1 MLVIALCKGRFLEP
15 SLATLARA
23 DIRFTEDVA
32 SSRKLIFD
40 SEDKRFRAVLVKPAD
55 VPTYVE
61 YGAADVGIAGRDVI
75 MESSADLLQPLDLN
89 FGHCKIAVA
98 APAGKFG
105 RGDDIGS
112 GITAD
117 DTDVAD
123 GADQQPSIRAIGDI
137 RVIRGNSTVRVAT
150 KYPRITMDFYNA
162 RGIPVEIIPLSGS
175 IELAPLIG
183 LADRIV
189 DLVET
194 GRTLKE
200 NGLEIIEI
208 IANSSARLLINR
220 AGYQTKRK
228 EVLALISALEKV
240 VQCESSI

>member
-1 MLVIALCKGRFLEP
+1 L
-15 SLATLARA
+15 
-23 DIRFTEDVA
+23 DDVA

-40 SEDKRFRAVLVKPAD
+40 SENGKFRVVLVKPAD

-75 MESSADLLQPLDLN
+75 MESRADLLQPLDLN
-89 FGHCKIAVA
+89 FGHCKIAIA
-98 APAGKFG
+98 GPKGARTISSPDQPA
-105 RGDDIGS
+105 I
-112 GITAD
+112 
-117 DTDVAD
+117 
-123 GADQQPSIRAIGDI
+123 
-137 RVIRGNSTVRVAT
+137 RVAT
-150 KYPRITMDFYNA
+150 KYPRITMDYYNA

-200 NGLEIIEI
+200 NGLEILEV
-208 IANSSARLLINR
+208 IAESSARLLINR
-220 AGYQTKRK
+220 AGYQTKRSD
-228 EVLALISALEKV
+228 VLGLIDVLGKV

>member
-15 SLATLARA
+15 SLGLLSRA
-23 DIRFTEDVA
+23 GIRFTDDAA

-40 SEDKRFRAVLVKPAD
+40 SEDGRFRAVLVKPVD
-55 VPTYVE
+55 VATYVE

-75 MESSADLLQPLDLN
+75 MESRADLLQPLDLN

-98 APAGKFG
+98 AP
-105 RGDDIGS
+105 RGANSINGS
-112 GITAD
+112 
-117 DTDVAD
+117 
-123 GADQQPSIRAIGDI
+123 DQP
-137 RVIRGNSTVRVAT
+137 VIRIAT
-150 KYPRITMDFYNA
+150 KYPRITMDYYNA

-200 NGLEIIEI
+200 NGLEILEV
-208 IANSSARLLINR
+208 IAESSARLLINR
-220 AGYQTKRK
+220 AGYQTKRS
-228 EVLALISALEKV
+228 EVLGLIDVLGKV
-240 VQCESSI
+240 VQCESST

>member
-15 SLATLARA
+15 SLGLLARA
-23 DIRFTEDVA
+23 GIRFPEDPA
-32 SSRKLIFD
+32 SSRKLIFS
-40 SEDKRFRAVLVKPAD
+40 SEDELFRAVLVKPAD

-61 YGAADVGIAGRDVI
+61 YGAADLGIAGRDVI
-75 MESSADLLQPLDLN
+75 MESRADLLQPLDLN

-98 APAGKFG
+98 GP
-105 RGDDIGS
+105 RGTHSINGS
-112 GITAD
+112 DHPTI
-117 DTDVAD
+117 
-123 GADQQPSIRAIGDI
+123 
-137 RVIRGNSTVRVAT
+137 RVAT
-150 KYPRITMDFYNA
+150 KYPRITMDYYNT

-200 NGLEIIEI
+200 NGLEIVEV
-208 IANSSARLLINR
+208 IAESSARLLINR
-220 AGYQTKRK
+220 AGYQTKRD
-228 EVLALISALEKV
+228 EVLRLIQTFERV
-240 VQCESSI
+240 IR

>member
-1 MLVIALCKGRFLEP
+1 MLVIALCKRRYLEP
-15 SLATLARA
+15 SLSMLSRA
-23 DIRFTEDVA
+23 NIRFPEDVA

-75 MESSADLLQPLDLN
+75 MESRADLLQPLNLN

-98 APAGKFG
+98 APK
-105 RGDDIGS
+105 GS
-112 GITAD
+112 KSI
-117 DTDVAD
+117 D
-123 GADQQPSIRAIGDI
+123 GSDHP
-137 RVIRGNSTVRVAT
+137 TVRVAT
-150 KYPRITMDFYNA
+150 KYPRITLDYYNA

-200 NGLEIIEI
+200 NGLEVVEV
-208 IANSSARLLINR
+208 IAESTARLLVNR
-220 AGYQTKRK
+220 AGYQTKRD
-228 EVLALISALEKV
+228 EVLQLITSLEKV
-240 VQCESSI
+240 VQCGSS

>member
-15 SLATLARA
+15 SLDLLARA
-23 DIRFTEDVA
+23 GIRFTEDAA

-40 SEDKRFRAVLVKPAD
+40 SEDKRYRVVLVKPAD

-61 YGAADVGIAGRDVI
+61 YGAADIGIAGRDVLL
-75 MESSADLLQPLDLN
+75 ETRADVLQPLDLN

-98 APAGKFG
+98 GLNG
-105 RGDDIGS
+105 RGEMH
-112 GITAD
+112 
-117 DTDVAD
+117 
-123 GADQQPSIRAIGDI
+123 P
-137 RVIRGNSTVRVAT
+137 TVRVAT
-150 KYPRITMDFYNA
+150 KYPRITMDYFNS
-162 RGIPVEIIPLSGS
+162 RGAPVEIIPLSGS

-200 NGLEIIEI
+200 NGLDILDV
-208 IANSSARLLINR
+208 IAESSARLLINR
-220 AGYQTKRK
+220 AGYQTKRE
-228 EVLALISALEKV
+228 EVRGLIQALEKV
-240 VQCESSI
+240 IA